1 MRFPLEVE
9 GASVAQ
15 FALQIEGDVVE
26 QLPQHAVAE
35 AIVVQIHL
43 QRQSLC
49 DAALDLV
56 KLPGGLSR
64 W

>member
-43 QRQSLC
+43 QRQSR
-49 DAALDLV
+49 V
-56 KLPGGLSR
+56 
-64 W
+64 